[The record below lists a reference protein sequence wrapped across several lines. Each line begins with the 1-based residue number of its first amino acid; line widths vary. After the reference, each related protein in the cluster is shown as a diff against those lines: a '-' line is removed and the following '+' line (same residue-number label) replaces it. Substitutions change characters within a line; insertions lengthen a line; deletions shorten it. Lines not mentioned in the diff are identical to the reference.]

1 MATKEKR
8 VLLFLVEG
16 ISDKVSLQSIFEDY
30 FDSKK
35 VQISVMRYDITQE
48 ENPAEIKSK
57 LNQIIQG
64 FCSIEKIK
72 VGDIKKIIHI
82 VDNDGAFVNQEYVLQ
97 NDGTSKTSYSEE
109 FINAKKRESII
120 QRNNNKASVLNILS
134 KISTITVTSGTTN
147 IAVPYSIYYFSR
159 NLEHVLHNIIG
170 NLTDQQKEDYSNN
183 FDDEYEGDSKKF
195 KSFISNS
202 EFAVPGNYKNTWDFI
217 KQDTNSLKRFSNIHL
232 IFEDIL

>member
-48 ENPAEIKSK
+48 ENSAEIKSK
-57 LNQIIQG
+57 LNEKIQE
-64 FCSIEKIK
+64 FCSIEKNK
-72 VGDIKKIIHI
+72 VGDLKKVIHI
-82 VDNDGAFVNQEYVLQ
+82 VDTDGAFVNQERVLQ

-120 QRNNNKASVLNILS
+120 QRNQNKTSVLNILS
-134 KISTITVTSGTTN
+134 KT
-147 IAVPYSIYYFSR
+147 
-159 NLEHVLHNIIG
+159 
-170 NLTDQQKEDYSNN
+170 
-183 FDDEYEGDSKKF
+183 
-195 KSFISNS
+195 
-202 EFAVPGNYKNTWDFI
+202 
-217 KQDTNSLKRFSNIHL
+217 
-232 IFEDIL
+232 